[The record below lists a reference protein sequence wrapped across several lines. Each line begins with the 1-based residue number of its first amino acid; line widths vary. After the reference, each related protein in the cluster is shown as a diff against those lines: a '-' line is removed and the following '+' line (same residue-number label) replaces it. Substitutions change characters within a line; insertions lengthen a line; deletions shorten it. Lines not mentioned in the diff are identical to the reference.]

1 LVDDLS
7 TVENGPVR
15 DRFRFFRIRIAFC
28 LTSLFV
34 VRWDSAMAY
43 AMQRSGSETAQ
54 RMISTSPRPGAEM
67 KKLAFLLGTW
77 TASDIYEKSRFAP
90 NGGSGS
96 GIYKTVLGPGG
107 FSLLTDYHYQGPHG
121 KRSGHQMLTWDP
133 KQGRYLGCIV
143 TSDSAGS
150 ILVEG
155 NWEGPDLVLSGNFES
170 GGIKV
175 SFREVFS
182 AISSATMT
190 LRQYNSID
198 GAPARLFGTTKFT
211 KQ

>member
-1 LVDDLS
+1 
-7 TVENGPVR
+7 
-15 DRFRFFRIRIAFC
+15 
-28 LTSLFV
+28 
-34 VRWDSAMAY
+34 
-43 AMQRSGSETAQ
+43 
-54 RMISTSPRPGAEM
+54 M

-77 TASDIYEKSRFAP
+77 KASDIYEKNPFAP
-90 NGGSGS
+90 TGGSGS

-121 KRSGHQMLTWDP
+121 QRSGHQMLTWDP
-133 KQGRYLGCIV
+133 KQGHYVGYIV
-143 TSDSAGS
+143 TSDSPGS

-170 GGIKV
+170 GEMKV

-182 AISSATMT
+182 AISPAAMT
-190 LRQYNSID
+190 LRQYNSVD
-198 GAPARLFGTTKFT
+198 GAPARLFGTTNFI